1 MTQGN
6 LIKKPEQA
14 GERNWHCNNQ
24 GQRRNLTIQYRYN
37 SFGRKIAKTVTQGAT
52 SRTTYYINGE
62 SALIAEAD
70 EESRITRAYGFNP
83 HTQQARTNEEDEDEQ
98 EGSLWSTAPIWQAE
112 LNSKTSL
119 KEASSQ
125 IT

>member
-14 GERNWHCNNQ
+14 GGKKLALQQSRTAQKPHYPIPLQLLWPKNCQDCHA
-24 GQRRNLTIQYRYN
+24 RRN
-37 SFGRKIAKTVTQGAT
+37 KP
-52 SRTTYYINGE
+52 TTYYINGE
-62 SALIAEAD
+62 SALMAEAD

-83 HTQQARTNEEDEDEQ
+83 NTQQARTNEEGEDAG
-98 EGSLWSTAPIWQAE
+98 EGLWSTAPIWQAE